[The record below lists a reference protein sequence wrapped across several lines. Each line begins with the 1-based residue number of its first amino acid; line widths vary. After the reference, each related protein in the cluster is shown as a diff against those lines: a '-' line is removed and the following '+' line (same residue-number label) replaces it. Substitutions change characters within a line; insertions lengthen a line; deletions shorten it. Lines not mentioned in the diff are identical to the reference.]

1 MTTATTTD
9 DRRLGV
15 LGSLYAR
22 FDAIAT
28 GHDRHGSSQAAH
40 RAILD
45 RLAANG
51 RAAEAD
57 GWTACALERDGGSGR
72 LRLIGVAP
80 QTTLRVVVP
89 DAGGA

>member
-1 MTTATTTD
+1 MTPPTPTD
-9 DRRLGV
+9 DRPLGV
-15 LGSLYAR
+15 LEPLYAR
-22 FDAIAT
+22 FDAIAA
-28 GHDRHGSSQAAH
+28 GHDRHGNSQAAH

-51 RAAEAD
+51 RAAAAD

-80 QTTLRVVVP
+80 HTRQRVVVP
-89 DAGGA
+89 DVGSA